1 MLRYEGTGILS
12 RCEAGTMNLQ
22 TIALFPLHTVLFP
35 GGPLP
40 LRVFETRYLDMIRRS
55 LKGEQ
60 DFGII
65 QIQTGSE
72 GETSSIYSTGTI
84 ARIVDW
90 SQGDDGIL
98 GIVVHGGARFRVLQA
113 ETLPDGLNVGRVD
126 VLEEDPGTLVPVEYA
141 PMAEVL
147 EKILNSLEDQYANVS
162 RDMQNAGWVANRLA
176 ELLPLD
182 MVDKQACL
190 EIAEPLARL
199 CQLQGMIRESRA
211 DDE

>member
-1 MLRYEGTGILS
+1 
-12 RCEAGTMNLQ
+12 MNLQ

-35 GGPLP
+35 GGPLL

-98 GIVVHGGARFRVLQA
+98 GIVVHGGDRFRVLQA
-113 ETLPDGLNVGRVD
+113 ETLPDGLNVGRVN
-126 VLEEDPGTLVPVEYA
+126 VLDEDPGTLVPVEYA
-141 PMAEVL
+141 LMAEVL
-147 EKILNSLEDQYANVS
+147 EKILNGLEEQYASVS
-162 RDMQNAGWVANRLA
+162 RDMRNAGWVANRLA

-182 MVDKQACL
+182 MVDKQKCL
-190 EIAEPLARL
+190 EIAEPLTRL
-199 CQLQGMIRESRA
+199 RQLQGMIQEARA

>member
-1 MLRYEGTGILS
+1 M
-12 RCEAGTMNLQ
+12 
-22 TIALFPLHTVLFP
+22 
-35 GGPLP
+35 
-40 LRVFETRYLDMIRRS
+40 
-55 LKGEQ
+55 
-60 DFGII
+60 
-65 QIQTGSE
+65 
-72 GETSSIYSTGTI
+72 
-84 ARIVDW
+84 
-90 SQGDDGIL
+90 
-98 GIVVHGGARFRVLQA
+98 LQA

-141 PMAEVL
+141 LMTEVL
-147 EKILNSLEDQYANVS
+147 EKILNSLEEQYASVS

-199 CQLQGMIRESRA
+199 RQLQGMIRESKA

>member
-1 MLRYEGTGILS
+1 
-12 RCEAGTMNLQ
+12 MNLQ

-35 GGPLP
+35 GGPLL

-65 QIQTGSE
+65 QIQSGSE
-72 GETSSIYSTGTI
+72 GETASIYSTGTI

-98 GIVVHGGARFRVLQA
+98 GIVVHGGDRFRVLQA
-113 ETLPDGLNVGRVD
+113 ETLPDGLNVGRVN
-126 VLEEDPGTLVPVEYA
+126 VLDEDPGTLVPVEYA
-141 PMAEVL
+141 LMAEVL
-147 EKILNSLEDQYANVS
+147 EKILNSLEEQYASVS
-162 RDMQNAGWVANRLA
+162 RDMRNAGWVANRLA

-182 MVDKQACL
+182 MVDKQKCL
-190 EIAEPLARL
+190 EIAEPLTRL
-199 CQLQGMIRESRA
+199 RQLQGMIRETRA

>member
-1 MLRYEGTGILS
+1 
-12 RCEAGTMNLQ
+12 MNLQ

-35 GGPLP
+35 GGPLL

-72 GETSSIYSTGTI
+72 GETASIYSTGTI

-98 GIVVHGGARFRVLQA
+98 GIVVHGGDRFRVLQA
-113 ETLPDGLNVGRVD
+113 ETLPDGLNVGRVN
-126 VLEEDPGTLVPVEYA
+126 VLDEDPGTLVPVEYA
-141 PMAEVL
+141 LMAEVL
-147 EKILNSLEDQYANVS
+147 EKILNSLEEQYASVS
-162 RDMQNAGWVANRLA
+162 RDMRNAGWVANRLA

-182 MVDKQACL
+182 MVDKQKCL
-190 EIAEPLARL
+190 EIAEPLTRL
-199 CQLQGMIRESRA
+199 RQLQGMIREARA

>member
-1 MLRYEGTGILS
+1 
-12 RCEAGTMNLQ
+12 MNLQ

-35 GGPLP
+35 GGPLL

-98 GIVVHGGARFRVLQA
+98 GIVVHGGDRFRVLQA
-113 ETLPDGLNVGRVD
+113 ETLPDGLNVGRVN
-126 VLEEDPGTLVPVEYA
+126 VLDEDPGTLVPVEYA
-141 PMAEVL
+141 LMAEVL
-147 EKILNSLEDQYANVS
+147 EKILNSLEEQYASVS
-162 RDMQNAGWVANRLA
+162 RNMRNAGWVANRLA

-190 EIAEPLARL
+190 EIAEPLIRL
-199 CQLQGMIRESRA
+199 RQLQGMIREGRA

>member
-1 MLRYEGTGILS
+1 MRCDAGI
-12 RCEAGTMNLQ
+12 MNVQ

-40 LRVFETRYLDMIRRS
+40 LRIFETRYMDMIRRS
-55 LKGEQ
+55 LKDEQ

-98 GIVVHGGARFRVLQA
+98 GIVIHGGPRFRVLQA

-126 VLEEDPGTLVPVEYA
+126 ILVEDPGTLVPNEYA
-141 PMAEVL
+141 PMTEVL
-147 EKILNSLEDQYANVS
+147 EKILNNLEEQYTSVH
-162 RDMQNAGWVANRLA
+162 RDMQDAGWVANRLA

-190 EIAEPLARL
+190 EIVEPLARL
-199 CQLQGMIRESRA
+199 RQLQGMIRQSHAE
-211 DDE
+211 EE

>member
-1 MLRYEGTGILS
+1 
-12 RCEAGTMNLQ
+12 MNLQ

-35 GGPLP
+35 GGPLL

-98 GIVVHGGARFRVLQA
+98 GIVVHGGDRFRVLQA
-113 ETLPDGLNVGRVD
+113 ETLPDGLNVGRVN
-126 VLEEDPGTLVPVEYA
+126 VLDEDPGTLVPVEYA
-141 PMAEVL
+141 LMAEVL
-147 EKILNSLEDQYANVS
+147 EKILNSLEEQYASVS
-162 RDMQNAGWVANRLA
+162 RDMRNAGWVANRLA

-182 MVDKQACL
+182 MVDKQKCL
-190 EIAEPLARL
+190 EIAEPLTRL
-199 CQLQGMIRESRA
+199 RQLQGMIRETRA

>member
-1 MLRYEGTGILS
+1 
-12 RCEAGTMNLQ
+12 MNLQ

-35 GGPLP
+35 GGPLL

-72 GETSSIYSTGTI
+72 GETASIYSTGTI

-98 GIVVHGGARFRVLQA
+98 GIVVHGGDRFRVLQA
-113 ETLPDGLNVGRVD
+113 ETLPDGLNVGRVN
-126 VLEEDPGTLVPVEYA
+126 VLDEDPGTLVPVEYA
-141 PMAEVL
+141 LMAEVL
-147 EKILNSLEDQYANVS
+147 EKILNSLEEQYASVT

-199 CQLQGMIRESRA
+199 RQLQGMIRESRT

>member
-1 MLRYEGTGILS
+1 
-12 RCEAGTMNLQ
+12 MNLQ

-35 GGPLP
+35 GGPLL

-98 GIVVHGGARFRVLQA
+98 GIVVHGGDRFRVLQA
-113 ETLPDGLNVGRVD
+113 ETLPDGLNVGRVN
-126 VLEEDPGTLVPVEYA
+126 VLDEDPGTLVPVEYA
-141 PMAEVL
+141 LMAEVL
-147 EKILNSLEDQYANVS
+147 EKILNGLEEQYASVS
-162 RDMQNAGWVANRLA
+162 RDMRNAGWVANRLA

-182 MVDKQACL
+182 MVDKQKCL
-190 EIAEPLARL
+190 EIAEPLTRL
-199 CQLQGMIRESRA
+199 RQLQGMIREARA

>member
-1 MLRYEGTGILS
+1 
-12 RCEAGTMNLQ
+12 MNLQ

-35 GGPLP
+35 GGPLL

-72 GETSSIYSTGTI
+72 GETASIYSTGTI

-98 GIVVHGGARFRVLQA
+98 GIVVHGGDRFRVLQA
-113 ETLPDGLNVGRVD
+113 ETLPDGLNVGRVN
-126 VLEEDPGTLVPVEYA
+126 VLDEDPGTLVPVEYA
-141 PMAEVL
+141 LMAEVL
-147 EKILNSLEDQYANVS
+147 EKILNSLEEQYASVS
-162 RDMQNAGWVANRLA
+162 RDMRNAGWVANRLA

-182 MVDKQACL
+182 MVDKQKCL
-190 EIAEPLARL
+190 EIAEPLSRL
-199 CQLQGMIRESRA
+199 RQLQGMIRETRA

>member
-1 MLRYEGTGILS
+1 
-12 RCEAGTMNLQ
+12 MNLQ

-35 GGPLP
+35 GGPLL

-72 GETSSIYSTGTI
+72 GETASIYSTGTI

-98 GIVVHGGARFRVLQA
+98 GIVVHGGDRFRVLQA
-113 ETLPDGLNVGRVD
+113 ETLPDGLNVGRVN
-126 VLEEDPGTLVPVEYA
+126 VLDEDPGTLVPVEYA
-141 PMAEVL
+141 LMAEVL
-147 EKILNSLEDQYANVS
+147 EKILNSLEEQYASVS
-162 RDMQNAGWVANRLA
+162 RDMRNAGWVANRLA
-176 ELLPLD
+176 ELLPLV
-182 MVDKQACL
+182 MADKQKCL
-190 EIAEPLARL
+190 EIAEPLTRL
-199 CQLQGMIRESRA
+199 RQLQGMIRETRA

>member
-1 MLRYEGTGILS
+1 
-12 RCEAGTMNLQ
+12 MNLQ

-72 GETSSIYSTGTI
+72 GETASIYSTGTI

-98 GIVVHGGARFRVLQA
+98 GIVVHGGDRFRVLQA
-113 ETLPDGLNVGRVD
+113 ETLPDGLNVGRVN
-126 VLEEDPGTLVPVEYA
+126 VLDEDPGTLVPVEYA
-141 PMAEVL
+141 LMAEVL
-147 EKILNSLEDQYANVS
+147 EKILNSLEEQYASVS
-162 RDMQNAGWVANRLA
+162 RDMRNAGWVANRLA

-182 MVDKQACL
+182 MVDKQKCL
-190 EIAEPLARL
+190 EIAEPLTRL
-199 CQLQGMIRESRA
+199 RQLQGMIRETRA

>member
-1 MLRYEGTGILS
+1 
-12 RCEAGTMNLQ
+12 MNLQ

-35 GGPLP
+35 GGPLL

-72 GETSSIYSTGTI
+72 GETASIYSTGTI

-98 GIVVHGGARFRVLQA
+98 GIVVHGGDRFRVLQA
-113 ETLPDGLNVGRVD
+113 ETLPDGLNVGRVN
-126 VLEEDPGTLVPVEYA
+126 VLDEDPGTLVPVEYA
-141 PMAEVL
+141 LMAEVL
-147 EKILNSLEDQYANVS
+147 EKILNSLEEQYASVS
-162 RDMQNAGWVANRLA
+162 RDMRNAGWVANRLA

-182 MVDKQACL
+182 MVDKQKCL
-190 EIAEPLARL
+190 EIAEPLTRL
-199 CQLQGMIRESRA
+199 RQLQGMIRETRA

>member
-1 MLRYEGTGILS
+1 
-12 RCEAGTMNLQ
+12 MNLQ

-35 GGPLP
+35 GGPLL

-65 QIQTGSE
+65 QIQSGSE
-72 GETSSIYSTGTI
+72 GETASIYSTGTI

-98 GIVVHGGARFRVLQA
+98 GIVVHGGDRFRVLQA
-113 ETLPDGLNVGRVD
+113 ETLPDGLNVGRVN
-126 VLEEDPGTLVPVEYA
+126 VLDEDPGTLVPVEYA
-141 PMAEVL
+141 LMAEVL
-147 EKILNSLEDQYANVS
+147 EKILNSLEEQYASVS
-162 RDMQNAGWVANRLA
+162 RDMRNAGWVANRLA

-190 EIAEPLARL
+190 EIAEPLTRL
-199 CQLQGMIRESRA
+199 RQLQGMIRESRV

>member
-1 MLRYEGTGILS
+1 
-12 RCEAGTMNLQ
+12 MNLQ

-35 GGPLP
+35 GGPLL

-98 GIVVHGGARFRVLQA
+98 GIVVHGGDRFRVLQA
-113 ETLPDGLNVGRVD
+113 ETLPDGLNVGRVN
-126 VLEEDPGTLVPVEYA
+126 VLDEDPGTLVPVEYA
-141 PMAEVL
+141 LMAEVL
-147 EKILNSLEDQYANVS
+147 EKILNGLEEQYASVS
-162 RDMQNAGWVANRLA
+162 RDMRNAGWVANRLA

-182 MVDKQACL
+182 MVDKQKCL
-190 EIAEPLARL
+190 EIAEPLTRL
-199 CQLQGMIRESRA
+199 RQLQGMIRETRA

>member
-1 MLRYEGTGILS
+1 
-12 RCEAGTMNLQ
+12 MNLQ
-22 TIALFPLHTVLFP
+22 TITLFPLHTVLFP
-35 GGPLP
+35 GGPLS

-60 DFGII
+60 DFGVI

-90 SQGDDGIL
+90 SQGADGIL

-113 ETLPDGLNVGRVD
+113 ETRPDGLNVGRVD

-141 PMAEVL
+141 LMAEVL
-147 EKILNSLEDQYANVS
+147 EKILNSLEEQYASVT

-199 CQLQGMIRESRA
+199 RQLQGMIRESRT

>member
-1 MLRYEGTGILS
+1 MLRYEGIRDVSRVKTGI
-12 RCEAGTMNLQ
+12 MNLQ

-65 QIQTGSE
+65 QIQSGSE

-84 ARIVDW
+84 AKIVDW
-90 SQGDDGIL
+90 SQSDDGIL
-98 GIVVHGGARFRVLQA
+98 VIVVHGGARFRVLQA
-113 ETLPDGLNVGRVD
+113 ETLSDGLNVGRVD
-126 VLEEDPGTLVPVEYA
+126 VLENDPGTLVPVEYA

-147 EKILNSLEDQYANVS
+147 EKILNSLQEQYASVG

-190 EIAEPLARL
+190 EILEPLARL
-199 CQLQGMIRESRA
+199 HQLQGMIRASRA

>member
-1 MLRYEGTGILS
+1 
-12 RCEAGTMNLQ
+12 MNLQ

-35 GGPLP
+35 GGPLL

-72 GETSSIYSTGTI
+72 GETASIYSTGTI

-98 GIVVHGGARFRVLQA
+98 GIVVHGGDRFRVLQA
-113 ETLPDGLNVGRVD
+113 ETLPDGLNVGRVN
-126 VLEEDPGTLVPVEYA
+126 VLDEDPGTLVPVEYA
-141 PMAEVL
+141 LMAEVL
-147 EKILNSLEDQYANVS
+147 EKILNSLEEQYASVS
-162 RDMQNAGWVANRLA
+162 RDMRNAGWVANRLA

-190 EIAEPLARL
+190 EIAEPLTRL
-199 CQLQGMIRESRA
+199 RQLQGMIRESRV

>member
-1 MLRYEGTGILS
+1 
-12 RCEAGTMNLQ
+12 MNLQ

-35 GGPLP
+35 GGPLL

-72 GETSSIYSTGTI
+72 GETASIYSTGTI

-98 GIVVHGGARFRVLQA
+98 GIVVHGGDRFRVLQA
-113 ETLPDGLNVGRVD
+113 ETLPDGLNVGRVN
-126 VLEEDPGTLVPVEYA
+126 VLDEDPGTLVPVEYA
-141 PMAEVL
+141 LMAEVL
-147 EKILNSLEDQYANVS
+147 EKILNSLEEQYASVS
-162 RDMQNAGWVANRLA
+162 RDMRSAGWVANRLA

-182 MVDKQACL
+182 MVDKQKCL
-190 EIAEPLARL
+190 EIAEPLTRL
-199 CQLQGMIRESRA
+199 RQLQGMIRETRA

>member
-1 MLRYEGTGILS
+1 
-12 RCEAGTMNLQ
+12 MNLQ

-35 GGPLP
+35 GGPLL

-98 GIVVHGGARFRVLQA
+98 GIVVHGGDRFRVLQA
-113 ETLPDGLNVGRVD
+113 ETLPDGLNVGRVN
-126 VLEEDPGTLVPVEYA
+126 VLDEDPGTLVPVEYA
-141 PMAEVL
+141 LMADVL
-147 EKILNSLEDQYANVS
+147 EKILNSLEEQYSSVS
-162 RDMQNAGWVANRLA
+162 RDMRNAGWVANRLA

-182 MVDKQACL
+182 MVDKQKCL
-190 EIAEPLARL
+190 EIAEPLTRL
-199 CQLQGMIRESRA
+199 RQLQGMIREARA